1 MFEKGG
7 IITRNLYNNSRKYE
21 SIPTRGKASTIS
33 ILIMPASHE
42 KGDHLLW
49 KLREFEK
56 EKKKEAALTLYG
68 DAIHS
73 PGDGGFGCAAG
84 QAGQPAALPWS

>member
-1 MFEKGG
+1 M
-7 IITRNLYNNSRKYE
+7 
-21 SIPTRGKASTIS
+21 KA
-33 ILIMPASHE
+33 E
-42 KGDHLLW
+42 RVW
-49 KLREFEK
+49 KK
-56 EKKKEAALTLYG
+56 KKKKEAALTLYG

>member
-1 MFEKGG
+1 MKKE
-7 IITRNLYNNSRKYE
+7 IIYYE
-21 SIPTRGKASTIS
+21 SWES
-33 ILIMPASHE
+33 LE
-42 KGDHLLW
+42 K
-49 KLREFEK
+49 K
-56 EKKKEAALTLYG
+56 KKKEAALTLYG